1 MEKDVLAI
9 KGTAFHSTAPDAYEI
24 LQDCLLFV
32 NESGV
37 ISKVILPGDEN
48 YNREEARAGTIPDFI
63 ELKEGQYL
71 LPGFIDTHV
80 HAPQWAQV
88 GKALDVDLPTWL
100 NNYTFP
106 LESSYRDPIF
116 AEKVYRNL
124 VKTLLLNGTTTV
136 QYFGTVDY
144 NANVI
149 LAQLCADYGQR
160 AFIGKVVMDDPQEC
174 PDFYRDPSA
183 KAGVELTEKFL
194 LEMKKLS
201 SKTRQGI
208 HGVVTPRF
216 IPTCTDEVLYDLAA
230 LAKQY
235 DAPIQG
241 HCSEGDW
248 EHNFVFNRTG
258 KRDTEALLE
267 YGLLTNKT
275 VMAHCIF
282 LDDNDAKIFAETG
295 AAIAHCPI
303 SNVLFG
309 NAVAPI
315 ERRLQQGVTVS
326 LATDISAGYTPS
338 MFDNMR
344 QAILSSRTLEEGVD
358 YRLPPEKRGVPGT
371 RIDFRHA
378 FYTATVGGANALN
391 LPTGQFKEGLAFDAL
406 LFDCYAPYSN
416 ITEYD
421 NDTLADMLQKIIFLG
436 QRQNLAQIW
445 VQGREI
451 RLPQ

>member
-9 KGTAFHSTAPDAYEI
+9 KGTAFHSVSPDTYEI
-24 LQDCLLFV
+24 LEDCLIFV
-32 NESGV
+32 NETGTISSV
-37 ISKVILPGDEN
+37 IQSDHPN
-48 YNREEARAGTIPDFI
+48 YAHEEARAGALPNFL
-63 ELKEGQYL
+63 ELKSGQYL

-100 NNYTFP
+100 NHYTFP
-106 LESSYRDPIF
+106 LESSYKDPVF
-116 AEKVYRNL
+116 AEKVYRHL

-136 QYFGTVDY
+136 QFFGTVNYD
-144 NANVI
+144 ANII
-149 LAQLCADYGQR
+149 LAQICADYGQR
-160 AFIGKVVMDDPQEC
+160 AFIGKVVMDDQAEC
-174 PDFYRDPSA
+174 PPFYRDASSEE
-183 KAGVELTEKFL
+183 GVLLTEKFL
-194 LEMKKLS
+194 NEIKQLS
-201 SKTRQGI
+201 QKTRQGI
-208 HGVVTPRF
+208 YGVVTPRF
-216 IPTCTDEVLYDLAA
+216 IPTCTDQVLYDLAA

-235 DAPIQG
+235 DAPIQS

-248 EHNFVFNRTG
+248 EHNFVLQRTG
-258 KRDTEALLE
+258 LRDTEALQK
-267 YGLLTNKT
+267 YGLLTPKT
-275 VMAHCIF
+275 VLAHCIF

-344 QAILSSRTLEEGVD
+344 QAILSSRTLEDGVD
-358 YRLPPEKRGVPGT
+358 YRVAPEKRGVQNA
-371 RIDFRHA
+371 RIDFRQA
-378 FYTATVGGANALN
+378 FYTATVGGAKALN
-391 LPTGQFKEGLAFDAL
+391 VPTGQFKEGLAFDAL

-416 ITEYD
+416 MTEYD
-421 NDTLADMLQKIIFLG
+421 NDTLADILQKIIFLG
-436 QRQNLAQIW
+436 QRQNLTQVW
-445 VQGREI
+445 VHGREI